1 MKTFREFTEAPRIAR
16 KKGQPAGSDKH
27 SDLYTDENPKGTI
40 HGLKFATI
48 KDAEKSVAKIEK
60 SGKKHPIAKD
70 LRTPKY
76 RKRIVKDKTK
86 YDRKNI
92 KRKSPFVVSN
102 GILAY
107 VIQRDVE

>member
-1 MKTFREFTEAPRIAR
+1 MK
-16 KKGQPAGSDKH
+16 KQ
-27 SDLYTDENPKGTI
+27 N
-40 HGLKFATI
+40 
-48 KDAEKSVAKIEK
+48 
-60 SGKKHPIAKD
+60 PIAKD

-102 GILAY
+102 GLLAY